1 MKGFTLLFLLFV
13 PFLGFSQNSV
23 NNYKYVIVP
32 EKFSFQKDDNQY
44 GLNSTTQ
51 LVLGGK
57 GFNAVL
63 DNKQMPAELA
73 GNRCSALTADVIQRK
88 ALFVTNLTVILK
100 DCQGNILF
108 KSKEGKS
115 REKDYGVSYNEAL
128 RDALSS
134 LDTLH
139 YDYNGTTYTAPQPS
153 VAVQSTHTAPVAA
166 PTTPAAQSPVMQPAP
181 APAEMSNK
189 ETNGKTLYAQATAN
203 GYQLVDTS
211 PKIVLTLYKSTAA
224 EYFIADNGTDKGIV
238 LKHNG
243 EWYFEYYKDGKLI
256 TEKLNVKF

>member
-13 PFLGFSQNSV
+13 PFAAFAQNTV

-32 EKFSFQKDDNQY
+32 EKFSFQKDENQY

-51 LVLGGK
+51 MVLGGK
-57 GFNAVL
+57 GFSAVL
-63 DNKQMPAELA
+63 DNKEMPTELA

-88 ALFVTNLTVILK
+88 ALFVTNLTFILK

-115 REKDYGVSYNEAL
+115 REKDYAASYNEAL

-134 LDTLH
+134 IDTLH
-139 YDYNGTTYTAPQPS
+139 YEYNGTTYTAPQPS
-153 VAVQSTHTAPVAA
+153 VAVQSRPAAPVVAPAPAQAA
-166 PTTPAAQSPVMQPAP
+166 AMQPAP
-181 APAEMSNK
+181 ATAEMTNK

-224 EYFIADNGTDKGIV
+224 EYFIADSGTDKGIV

-243 EWYFEYYKDGKLI
+243 DWYFEYYKDGKLI